1 MNNCVGAGY
10 STIDGIVD
18 ENGGESTTQE
28 IEIASRN
35 FKQMKVTIHLLL
47 IHFIN
52 GKKNNQQVH

>member
-47 IHFIN
+47 IRFIN

>member
-10 STIDGIVD
+10 STIDGTVD

-35 FKQMKVTIHLLL
+35 FKQMKVTTCLLL
-47 IHFIN
+47 IRFIN

>member
-18 ENGGESTTQE
+18 ENGGKSTTQE

-35 FKQMKVTIHLLL
+35 FKQMKVTTCLLL
-47 IHFIN
+47 IRFIN

>member
-47 IHFIN
+47 IRFIN
-52 GKKNNQQVH
+52 G

>member
-10 STIDGIVD
+10 STIDGIVA
-18 ENGGESTTQE
+18 ENGGKSTTQE

-47 IHFIN
+47 IRFIN

>member
-35 FKQMKVTIHLLL
+35 FKQMKVTTCLLL
-47 IHFIN
+47 IRFIN